1 MTPSTT
7 SRLCEPNST
16 FKYVSSWDTATL
28 GILAKWQAQRK
39 EQKQKEQ
46 EQCKK

>member
-1 MTPSTT
+1 MTPSATGL
-7 SRLCEPNST
+7 LCEPNSK
-16 FKYVSSWDTATL
+16 FQYVSSWDTATL

-39 EQKQKEQ
+39 EQKQKEK